1 MSIFRTI
8 ALFVYLFGYM
18 IVHYSVLCKAERAL
32 AAGDTETV
40 RQLVKKHIPHWSKG
54 ILNVTGVRLSVEGLD
69 NIPKD
74 GPCVF
79 VANHRSYYDIPLLL
93 AGLDEPYGIL
103 AKEELGKIPLLNRWM
118 KLLGCVFVQRDD
130 VRASVR
136 ALNDATAIVESGRS
150 FIIFPEGTRYK
161 GEEGGAGEFKAGAF
175 RIAVKTG
182 APVVPVAISGAR
194 GLFEAHGKPGYTR
207 HGIRPGAAAHPD
219 CRHEQG
225 RAEAAAGRCASG
237 HSGTAVNQNL
247 EGTAPWQAT
256 VTNAIS
262 TPKTSSPANSASTPA
277 RNAGPTG
284 GIITSSGSSSSASSW
299 CSSAT
304 TSSGSISLPS
314 MQTITWPLWPPTTCP
329 EATQTAL
336 QDALA
341 AYGEDRNGDGK
352 VVVKLNLYTMDFGNE
367 DSDAYLDMAGTT
379 KLSTDIQGA
388 LSSIFILYDP
398 AGFQQTTG
406 TLRYLDG
413 SLPQSDADSDW
424 WNMVYRWTDCPVLA
438 GLDLGDYAS
447 DAVQSESGSSQ
458 ELMSRYYIGIR
469 GAWNKDSADLLEG
482 GEELWNKLTAGA
494 VSTASAEG

>member
-1 MSIFRTI
+1 MDKKPHIKPYLYGMLAGFGAISLSIIFFFFIYRFEGFGDAVSKLTSI
-8 ALFVYLFGYM
+8 LMPFIYGAVIAYLLKPVCNTVENFLHRLFPEKMKGLVSALSVAATLLFGLLVIYALFMM
-18 IVHYSVLCKAERAL
+18 IIP
-32 AAGDTETV
+32 
-40 RQLVKKHIPHWSKG
+40 QLVTSVTTLYYTARAN
-54 ILNVTGVRLSVEGLD
+54 LNNFIRWVNNLE
-69 NIPKD
+69 
-74 GPCVF
+74 F
-79 VANHRSYYDIPLLL
+79 VADNEVIMDYV
-93 AGLDEPYGIL
+93 
-103 AKEELGKIPLLNRWM
+103 N
-118 KLLGCVFVQRDD
+118 
-130 VRASVR
+130 
-136 ALNDATAIVESGRS
+136 
-150 FIIFPEGTRYK
+150 
-161 GEEGGAGEFKAGAF
+161 KA
-175 RIAVKTG
+175 
-182 APVVPVAISGAR
+182 
-194 GLFEAHGKPGYTR
+194 Y
-207 HGIRPGAAAHPD
+207 
-219 CRHEQG
+219 
-225 RAEAAAGRCASG
+225 
-237 HSGTAVNQNL
+237 
-247 EGTAPWQAT
+247 
-256 VTNAIS
+256 NAIS
-262 TPKTSSPANSASTPA
+262 VDLD
-277 RNAGPTG
+277 
-284 GIITSSGSSSSASSW
+284 SW
-299 CSSAT
+299 IKNT
-304 TSSGSISLPS
+304 LMPS
-314 MQTITWPLWPPTTCP
+314 MQNIVSGVGIGVLNVVTVFKNLIIGIIVVFFGYNFIGQYFFTVHADYNVAVVAPHYLP

-424 WNMVYRWTDCPVLA
+424 WNMVYRWTDCPVLT

-494 VSTASAEG
+494 VSTARAEG